1 VRVLNS
7 NISLPLQH
15 EKSPSKQK
23 LLWCSTW
30 HSTGSICAVLL
41 SVLVCYTF
49 PAVAK
54 SEQKEYPLRI
64 KVVQSQSAPF
74 TTTSNGG
81 SSTNCT
87 YGDSTANCNTTSND
101 ITWRHVQ
108 NTMLVEASDGKVYT
122 LGCTASVRW
131 SKCRWLRVGDIFP
144 ARWDNHGLA
153 VLYHPIKGGKTTE
166 KEQETVYVVLGSR
179 LLPDNNAGK
188 QIETAP
194 PPTVSPSATSA
205 QSDTTGAQL
214 EITSNPSGAEIS
226 VDDNFVGDTPS
237 ELAVAA
243 GVHTIT
249 IAKHGYKPWE
259 RKLTVSSGKVTVAA
273 ELEQ

>member
-1 VRVLNS
+1 M
-7 NISLPLQH
+7 
-15 EKSPSKQK
+15 
-23 LLWCSTW
+23 
-30 HSTGSICAVLL
+30 HSTGRPICALL
-41 SVLVCYTF
+41 LCVLVCYTF
-49 PAVAK
+49 PAGAK

-64 KVVQSQSAPF
+64 KVIQSQSAPF

-131 SKCRWLRVGDIFP
+131 SKCRWLRVGDVFP

-153 VLYHPIKGGKTTE
+153 VLYHPIKGGKATE
-166 KEQETVYVVLGSR
+166 KEQETVYAVLGSR

-188 QIETAP
+188 RIETAP

-205 QSDTTGAQL
+205 
-214 EITSNPSGAEIS
+214 
-226 VDDNFVGDTPS
+226 
-237 ELAVAA
+237 
-243 GVHTIT
+243 
-249 IAKHGYKPWE
+249 
-259 RKLTVSSGKVTVAA
+259 
-273 ELEQ
+273 